1 MLRWSFLT
9 TCLDHVIHVKFR
21 PDISS
26 NQKHFYKKNRRIWER
41 ILTFY
46 RSLCRICPNVN
57 YKLSDISQKSRTNH
71 IYDHLNGHLTFMWTH
86 HSVTLIIIDDDDDSY
101 YMIHIVIDVPN
112 PNYLAS
118 PQETLYIS
126 SNSLGGNK
134 LITDGY
140 HSGHEHEP

>member
-1 MLRWSFLT
+1 MILFCWSFLT
-9 TCLDHVIHVKFR
+9 TCLDHANLR

-26 NQKHFYKKNRRIWER
+26 NQKHFYKKYRRIWER
-41 ILTFY
+41 VLTFY

-71 IYDHLNGHLTFMWTH
+71 IYDHLNGHLTYH
-86 HSVTLIIIDDDDDSY
+86 VKSVTLIIIDDDDDSY
-101 YMIHIVIDVPN
+101 NMIHIVIDVPN

>member
-1 MLRWSFLT
+1 MGTYF
-9 TCLDHVIHVKFR
+9 
-21 PDISS
+21 
-26 NQKHFYKKNRRIWER
+26 N
-41 ILTFY
+41 IL
-46 RSLCRICPNVN
+46 SVS
-57 YKLSDISQKSRTNH
+57 LSDMSERQLQTVRYFPKSRTNH